1 MEFFPENINLK
12 FSWRKYQKELL
23 DELHIH
29 LKNNHFHIIAPPG
42 SGKTILGLEVM
53 RRVGKPTLIFAPTIS
68 IKNQW
73 IERFCELF
81 LKTNEVPEW
90 ISTDLRNP
98 GFLTITTYQALH
110 AATKTDGDFNDILK
124 KIKRQQVNCLL
135 FDEAHHL
142 KKEWYK
148 SLQKLKGNLNC
159 KVIALTATP
168 PYDVDYAEWRNYIDL
183 NGPIDAEIFVP
194 DLLLEKN
201 LCPHQDFVHYSFP
214 SVEEYEAIEKQ
225 KEKSDSIFNEI
236 SNDSAIITELQKLPF
251 FIDPE
256 KNEAAI
262 FENIGFYSSVLIFLK
277 NHHFKISNQ
286 HLEIIGNESV
296 NIPAFNQEWAEILL
310 NYILFEDQKYFNH
323 LIEFKEQLLQKL
335 IRNGV
340 IDDDK
345 VKFSRNE
352 SVNTKLINSISKLNS
367 IKEIVDF
374 EHKKLQEKLR
384 LVILTDYIRNEYLSN
399 SVTNEIELKRIGVLS
414 IFEKLR
420 RENSARKKIAVLTGS
435 VVILPK
441 ECKGFFLEKA
451 KLRKTENLEFIDV
464 SFDANY
470 FQFHQNTFL
479 NNQIVAIVTEIFTE
493 GKIEIIIGTKS
504 LLGEGWDAPC
514 INSLILASFVG
525 SFVLSNQMRGRA
537 IRTENANPEK
547 TANIWHLVCLN
558 PIDENF
564 GEDFLVMKGRFKSF
578 VGIDYSQ
585 FPIIQNSFDRVRF
598 KMNFFSFNDIW
609 KINNE
614 TFRVASERQNL
625 QKRWD
630 FAIASGTHMVEEIK
644 IPFSENTSF
653 IRTKK
658 FYYNK
663 TVKNVL
669 LTLFSGVLG
678 FGGQAISSFLN
689 NLRNIT
695 TLRELGFLLST
706 FGLVGVFVFGGYS
719 FKAVKLW
726 WRYQNISKDFL
737 NIGTSLLKSLQFE
750 GAIKNDKKILVET
763 ESDENGLVICNL
775 KNATTQENSVFLHAL
790 QELVSPIDKPRYV
803 LFRQDRFLFF
813 LFKKDYHAVPEILGR
828 NKKNAAFF
836 LKDWNNRVGN
846 AQLFFTQNTAGRKT
860 LIKARFSSYASNF
873 QNKSEIVNEWK

>member
-124 KIKRQQVNCLL
+124 KIKKQQVNCLL

-564 GEDFLVMKGRFKSF
+564 GEDFLVMKRRFKSF

-653 IRTKK
+653 IRTKN
-658 FYYNK
+658 F
-663 TVKNVL
+663 
-669 LTLFSGVLG
+669 
-678 FGGQAISSFLN
+678 I
-689 NLRNIT
+689 IT
-695 TLRELGFLLST
+695 KR
-706 FGLVGVFVFGGYS
+706 
-719 FKAVKLW
+719 
-726 WRYQNISKDFL
+726 
-737 NIGTSLLKSLQFE
+737 
-750 GAIKNDKKILVET
+750 
-763 ESDENGLVICNL
+763 
-775 KNATTQENSVFLHAL
+775 
-790 QELVSPIDKPRYV
+790 
-803 LFRQDRFLFF
+803 
-813 LFKKDYHAVPEILGR
+813 
-828 NKKNAAFF
+828 
-836 LKDWNNRVGN
+836 
-846 AQLFFTQNTAGRKT
+846 
-860 LIKARFSSYASNF
+860 
-873 QNKSEIVNEWK
+873 